1 MSRGGRNAA
10 LFVAD
15 KRSNPGTC
23 AGKLKQYSAG
33 DRLKLMK
40 TISLAAAGAA
50 AIAAL
55 AFLAV
60 PGTGA
65 PPPPKPAAPSQP
77 LKLGTPPPRVEAQPS
92 SMNQVQLTFAPVV
105 KRIAPAVV
113 NVYARSVA
121 QVQVNP
127 LFNDPFFSQF
137 FGATP
142 EMRQRVQQSLGSG
155 VIVRADGLILT
166 NNHVVAGGT
175 DIVVALN
182 DKREF
187 KAKVLTA
194 DPRTDLAVVK
204 IDTKGE
210 RLPVVP
216 FGDSDA
222 VQVGDLVLAIGD
234 PFGVGQTVTMGIVSA
249 LARTQGSANDYQFFI
264 QTDAAINPGN
274 SGGALVTT
282 DGKLAGINTAIYSR
296 SGGNIGIGF
305 AIPANLARRVV
316 EGVEGGGSVKLAWIG
331 ANGQAVTSAIAE
343 SIGLPR
349 PGGVLIKDIY
359 PGGPLADAG
368 VKSGDVVLSVDGANV
383 DDMQSLNYR
392 IATRKPGDTVKVRVE
407 SGKNM
412 RDVSVKL
419 ALPPENPPRELT
431 AITGRNPLTGAK
443 VENLSPAVALE
454 LQADLLAKGVVIVSV
469 DPNSYSGNYGF
480 QSGDIVKSVNGVN
493 INRVGE
499 LSRAL
504 NGASHWDLVIE
515 RGNRRLT
522 LSVDA

>member
-1 MSRGGRNAA
+1 
-10 LFVAD
+10 
-15 KRSNPGTC
+15 
-23 AGKLKQYSAG
+23 
-33 DRLKLMK
+33 MK
-40 TISLAAAGAA
+40 TVSLGVAGAA

-55 AFLAV
+55 V
-60 PGTGA
+60 MWTMPGDGA
-65 PPPPKPAAPSQP
+65 QPQPKQSAEQP
-77 LKLGTPPPRVEAQPS
+77 LRLPSRPQRPETEPS

-105 KRIAPAVV
+105 KRVAPAVV
-113 NVYARSVA
+113 NIYSRSVT

-127 LFNDPFFSQF
+127 LFSDPFFSQF

-155 VIVRADGLILT
+155 VIVRSDGMILT

-194 DPRTDLAVVK
+194 DPRTDLAVLK

-210 RLPVVP
+210 KLPTVP
-216 FGDSDA
+216 FGDSDK

-249 LARTQGSANDYQFFI
+249 LARSQGSANDYQFFI

-274 SGGALVTT
+274 SGGALVTS
-282 DGKLAGINTAIYSR
+282 DGRLIGINTAIYSR

-305 AIPANLARRVV
+305 AIPVNLAHRVV
-316 EGVEGGGSVKLAWIG
+316 EGVESGKGVQLAWIG
-331 ANGQAVTSAIAE
+331 AAGQPVTNAIAE
-343 SIGLPR
+343 SLGLPR
-349 PGGVLIKDIY
+349 PRGVLIKGVY

-368 VKSGDVVLSVDGANV
+368 VKSGEVVLAVDGAEV
-383 DDMQSLNYR
+383 DDMQALNYR
-392 IATRKPGDTVKVRVE
+392 IATHRPGDRVKVE
-407 SGKNM
+407 IGSGKAT
-412 RDVSVKL
+412 RTVTVAL
-419 ALPPENPPRELT
+419 ALPPENPPRDVT
-431 AITGRNPLTGAK
+431 VIGGRNPLTGAK
-443 VENLSPAVALE
+443 VENLSPAAALD
-454 LQADLLAKGVVIVSV
+454 LQIDLLAKGVAIVSA

-480 QSGDIVKSVNGVN
+480 QPGDIVRSVNGLR
-493 INRVGE
+493 IDRVDD
-499 LSRAL
+499 LKRAL
-504 NGASHWDLVIE
+504 SGTNRWDLVIE

-522 LSVDA
+522 LSVSG

>member
-1 MSRGGRNAA
+1 
-10 LFVAD
+10 
-15 KRSNPGTC
+15 
-23 AGKLKQYSAG
+23 
-33 DRLKLMK
+33 MK
-40 TISLAAAGAA
+40 TVSLAAALLV

-55 AFLAV
+55 AFWTM
-60 PGTGA
+60 PGAGA
-65 PPPPKPAAPSQP
+65 PPTTRLVAPQT
-77 LKLGTPPPRVEAQPS
+77 LRLPPPPHGEPQPS
-92 SMNQVQLTFAPVV
+92 SMGQVQLNFAPVV

-127 LFNDPFFSQF
+127 LASDPFFSQF

-166 NNHVVAGGT
+166 NNHVVEGGT

-194 DPRTDLAVVK
+194 DPRTDLAVLK

-210 RLPVVP
+210 KLPTVP

-274 SGGALVTT
+274 SGGALVTS

-305 AIPANLARRVV
+305 AIPANLARRVI
-316 EGVEGGGSVKLAWIG
+316 EGVEGGGGVRLAWIG
-331 ANGQAVTSAIAE
+331 ATGQAVTSAIAE
-343 SIGLPR
+343 SMGLAR
-349 PGGVLIKDIY
+349 PGGVLVKDVY
-359 PGGPLADAG
+359 PNGPLSDAG
-368 VKSGDVVLSVDGANV
+368 VKSGDVIASVDGAAV

-392 IATRKPGDTVKVRVE
+392 IATHKAGEKVKLRVT
-407 SGKNM
+407 SGKAV
-412 RDVSVKL
+412 RDVMATL
-419 ALPPENPPRELT
+419 ELPPENPPREAT
-431 AITGRNPLTGAK
+431 VIAGRNPLTGAK
-443 VENLSPAVALE
+443 VENLSPAAALD
-454 LQADLLAKGVVIVSV
+454 LQMDLLAKGVAIVSV
-469 DPNSYSGNYGF
+469 NPKSYSGNYGF
-480 QSGDIVKSVNGVN
+480 RPGDIVRSVNGVS
-493 INRVGE
+493 INRVSD
-499 LSRAL
+499 LNRAV
-504 NGASHWDLVIE
+504 NGVNHWDLVIE
-515 RGNRRLT
+515 RGNRKLT
-522 LSVDA
+522 LSVDG